1 MTRRPYVA
9 GNWKMNLTAP
19 EALRLASE
27 VVRKTGRHRSV
38 DVGIIPS
45 YPYVMGIA
53 QRLEG
58 SATKLGVQDIDAS
71 GFGARTGAVNAVQ
84 AESAGAV
91 LTLVGHSERRALFGD
106 DDAACRAKVE
116 AALSA
121 GLEVMLCVGETEM
134 QRDQNQTQAVIEAQL
149 SGGLMGVSDEHW
161 SRISIAYE
169 PVWAIGTGR
178 TATPNQAQQAHA
190 WARDWLGQRASKR
203 VADDMRILYGGSV
216 KPANAAELLAREGID
231 GALVGGA
238 SLEADSFAA
247 IVAAAANS
255 RS

>member
-9 GNWKMNLTAP
+9 GNWKMNLLASD
-19 EALRLASE
+19 AVRLASD

-38 DVGIIPS
+38 DIGIIPS
-45 YPYVMGIA
+45 FPYLMGIA
-53 QRLEG
+53 PRLEG
-58 SATKLGVQDIDAS
+58 SSLKLGAQDLDAND
-71 GFGARTGAVNAVQ
+71 FGARTSGVNADQ
-84 AESAGAV
+84 IRSAGAV
-91 LTLVGHSERRALFGD
+91 FTLVGHSERRAVFGD
-106 DDAACRAKVE
+106 DDTACNAKVL

-121 GLEVMLCVGETEM
+121 GLEVMLCIGETEM
-134 QRDQNQTQAVIEAQL
+134 QRDQNQTQQVIENQL
-149 SGGLMGVSDEHW
+149 AGGLKGVSDDQWEHLTL
-161 SRISIAYE
+161 AYE

-178 TATPNQAQQAHA
+178 TATPDQAEQAHA
-190 WARDWLGQRASKR
+190 WVRAWVEQRASKR
-203 VADDMRILYGGSV
+203 VADAIRILYGGSV

>member
-9 GNWKMNLTAP
+9 GNWKMNLLAAD
-19 EALRLASE
+19 ALRLASD
-27 VVRKTGRHRSV
+27 VMRKTARHRSV
-38 DVGIIPS
+38 DIGIIPS
-45 YPYVMGIA
+45 FPYLMGIA

-58 SATKLGVQDIDAS
+58 SSLRLGAQDADPES
-71 GFGARTGAVNAVQ
+71 FGARTSAVNAEQ
-84 AESAGAV
+84 LKSAGV
-91 LTLVGHSERRALFGD
+91 GFTLVGHSERRAVFGD
-106 DDAACRAKVE
+106 SDADCNAKVH
-116 AALSA
+116 AALNA
-121 GLEVMLCVGETEM
+121 GLEVMLCIGETEM
-134 QRDQNQTQAVIEAQL
+134 QRDQNQTQSVIERQL
-149 SGGLMGVSDEHW
+149 AGGLEGVSEDQWERL
-161 SRISIAYE
+161 SLAYE

-178 TATPNQAQQAHA
+178 TATPDQAEQAHA
-190 WARDWLGQRASKR
+190 WTRSWVEQRASKR
-203 VADDMRILYGGSV
+203 VAAAVRILYGGSV